1 MAGQAEHRLSADV
14 AEHRGLAGAHGE
26 AVEEQPSPGRDDPA
40 DRVALPGGAAAGYD
54 EDVAALQSPAYGGV
68 ERLYLVAYYAELHRL
83 AAAAADQGAEHRGVH
98 VPHLAGA
105 GDAVGGH
112 QLVAGA

>member
-1 MAGQAEHRLSADV
+1 MSPSIAGL
-14 AEHRGLAGAHGE
+14 
-26 AVEEQPSPGRDDPA
+26 PGRMARPWKSSRPRA
-40 DRVALPGGAAAGYD
+40 EMTLLTESRSPGGAAAGYD